1 MKKKKNYS
9 RKLEEIASEFSFSD
23 EVLKQDEEID
33 DRHLLSVLDNPIRF
47 DNEDEIYSKKRS
59 K

>member
-1 MKKKKNYS
+1 MKKRTNYS

-47 DNEDEIYSKKRS
+47 DNEDEKRT